1 MALKNKMQ
9 VLTGDAA
16 CQGSQGH
23 ANAQCYVVSR
33 KARTVTAG
41 LVRGLACALSVW
53 KERI

>member
-1 MALKNKMQ
+1 MQ

-33 KARTVTAG
+33 KARTVIEAPVPRYCAG
-41 LVRGLACALSVW
+41 MKIKPSL
-53 KERI
+53 